1 VEWSNHVTHGPI
13 RWSSRSGIRFAAK
26 IRKKKSFG
34 ARILRKCLLTQAWDS
49 CKKAKILKPTVA
61 HHACFFKG
69 MFRAGD
75 LKSRDGS
82 RAGNVEPSSVSLMRL
97 AARFKILSH
106 YTGGRLMISR
116 SWSRKSIAFCL
127 AIAILSVYSMVVLAT
142 PGQTGPSGELSVSGQ
157 VTVNGQSAISGATV
171 FSDSTVATAQNSS
184 AVVSLGKLGR
194 VELLPSSSMKVSFN
208 ETSIS
213 GMLES
218 GRARISTPAG
228 VMVNIT
234 TKDGSVVADGKQAA
248 AFTIDT
254 ECGNTIVATQAG
266 LVELRAGSKVTQVA
280 AGQDATAGVAQP
292 GTRCTR
298 IANVRGF
305 SSISGGALAAL
316 LLAAGGAIAAAIL
329 AGRNNDINFGG
340 TVVVVSPTK

>member
-1 VEWSNHVTHGPI
+1 
-13 RWSSRSGIRFAAK
+13 
-26 IRKKKSFG
+26 
-34 ARILRKCLLTQAWDS
+34 
-49 CKKAKILKPTVA
+49 
-61 HHACFFKG
+61 
-69 MFRAGD
+69 
-75 LKSRDGS
+75 
-82 RAGNVEPSSVSLMRL
+82 
-97 AARFKILSH
+97 
-106 YTGGRLMISR
+106 MISR
-116 SWSRKSIAFCL
+116 SWSRKSIAFSL

-157 VTVNGQSAISGATV
+157 VTVNGQPAISGATV
-171 FSDSTVATAQNSS
+171 FSDSTVSTAKNSS

-218 GRARISTPAG
+218 GRARVSTPAG
-228 VMVNIT
+228 VMVNIS
-234 TKDGSVVADGKQAA
+234 TKDGAVVAEGKEAT

-266 LVELRAGSKVTQVA
+266 LVELRAGSKVSPIA
-280 AGQDATAGVAQP
+280 AGQDATAGTAQP

-298 IANVRGF
+298 IANVRGY

-329 AGRNNDINFGG
+329 AGRSNDINFGG
-340 TVVVVSPTK
+340 TVVVASPTK